1 MNIFHQFDISQPT
14 VRVTLQVVG
23 FILTTGLAVILI
35 LIWMNWMLIETVFH
49 LVGKASHRENINNQS
64 PRRNVIHPGI
74 GLALIV
80 FGILMIIYVFD
91 VSGSVIPD
99 GPGVL
104 AGAPTP
110 KTVGL
115 LLGASAAVV
124 VGVTL
129 AIRSSEKSSNR
140 TRSKPSASRHN
151 LQKPE
156 TGQAT

>member
-14 VRVTLQVVG
+14 VRVTLQVVE

-35 LIWMNWMLIETVFH
+35 LIWMIWMLIEPVFH
-49 LVGKASHRENINNQS
+49 LVGKASHRENFNNQA

-74 GLALIV
+74 GLALLV

-110 KTVGL
+110 KTVVL

-129 AIRSSEKSSNR
+129 AIHSSGKAS
-140 TRSKPSASRHN
+140 TQIHPKPSTSRHH